1 MFNPLRKTFESDN
14 EGPNKKNNFGDTGK
28 EKSSAM
34 GNNKVKVNKFKVP
47 KNFGKKKFKYTIDE
61 ESDTNMILEQEYE
74 NNNKTEKSI
83 TNNINLR
90 LLSHDSILWKK
101 AAIFLLEIKVNKDKD
116 NIIEDKPKI
125 KNKTLEYLYKLT
137 NSTKEFWK
145 ICEVSDEKEIK
156 QIIIDYIKQYTYKI
170 KLLIIYLDKTDN
182 RSVNETNNN
191 ININIDDIN
200 KDKNDNFIKDNGNN
214 KINIVDNININNNIN
229 TNSNINN
236 KNNNNNIINCLS
248 NDDLNDSGFRNDV
261 FIDLFSC
268 NEINIPFYVI
278 TNKYL
283 YAKLF
288 NKKMNYIFMNYDFL
302 SDKVVKVLLFH
313 DKKISPNNSNSNLLN
328 NDNNN
333 NNNNHNKNNKNNEP
347 ITITTRGFL
356 PEFKETQ
363 ITIEGS
369 TSSTLSLS
377 SDEDY
382 LDNSVIYTKN
392 GIGILQFNIKDE

>member
-14 EGPNKKNNFGDTGK
+14 EGPNKSNTSK
-28 EKSSAM
+28 EKSTLM
-34 GNNKVKVNKFKVP
+34 GNKSKVNKFKVP

-74 NNNKTEKSI
+74 NNTKTEKSI

-101 AAIFLLEIKVNKDKD
+101 AAIFLLEIKIKKD
-116 NIIEDKPKI
+116 NKMMEEEPKI

-145 ICEVSDEKEIK
+145 ICEITDEKEIK
-156 QIIIDYIKQYTYKI
+156 NIIIDYIKQYTYKI
-170 KLLIIYLDKTDN
+170 KLLIIYLGKTDTDTN
-182 RSVNETNNN
+182 NNDNNDTIGNNNN
-191 ININIDDIN
+191 INMNNIIINDE
-200 KDKNDNFIKDNGNN
+200 KNDN
-214 KINIVDNININNNIN
+214 KINVNE
-229 TNSNINN
+229 N
-236 KNNNNNIINCLS
+236 KNTINNNNIIKCLN
-248 NDDLNDSGFRNDV
+248 NDDLNDSGFRNDL

-288 NKKMNYIFMNYDFL
+288 NKKMNYIFMNNDFL
-302 SDKVVKVLLFH
+302 SDKTVKILLFH
-313 DKKISPNNSNSNLLN
+313 DKKISPNNSNNNLLTN
-328 NDNNN
+328 ENNN
-333 NNNNHNKNNKNNEP
+333 NKINKSNEP

-392 GIGILQFNIKDE
+392 GIGIMQFSIKNE

>member
-14 EGPNKKNNFGDTGK
+14 EGPNKKNNFDDNNK
-28 EKSSAM
+28 EKSYI
-34 GNNKVKVNKFKVP
+34 NNKTKGNKFKVP

-74 NNNKTEKSI
+74 NNNKSEKTT

-101 AAIFLLEIKVNKDKD
+101 AAIFLLQIKIKNNRNKNEIITN
-116 NIIEDKPKI
+116 EDEPKI
-125 KNKTLEYLYKLT
+125 KSKTLEYLCKLT
-137 NSTKEFWK
+137 NSAKEFWK
-145 ICEVSDEKEIK
+145 ICEISEEKEIK

-170 KLLIIYLDKTDN
+170 KLLIIHLEKDN
-182 RSVNETNNN
+182 TNNN
-191 ININIDDIN
+191 ENIEDD
-200 KDKNDNFIKDNGNN
+200 NN
-214 KINIVDNININNNIN
+214 KIIENINNE
-229 TNSNINN
+229 
-236 KNNNNNIINCLS
+236 
-248 NDDLNDSGFRNDV
+248 DLNDSGFRNDL

-268 NEINIPFYVI
+268 NEINIPFYII
-278 TNKYL
+278 TEKYL

-288 NKKMNYIFMNYDFL
+288 NKKMNYIFMNNDFL

-328 NDNNN
+328 N
-333 NNNNHNKNNKNNEP
+333 NNKIKNDKTNEP
-347 ITITTRGFL
+347 IIFTTRGFL

-392 GIGILQFNIKDE
+392 GIGILQFNINNA

>member
-14 EGPNKKNNFGDTGK
+14 EGPNKKATFCDNNK
-28 EKSSAM
+28 EKSSFIT
-34 GNNKVKVNKFKVP
+34 NKAKGNKFKVP

-74 NNNKTEKSI
+74 NTKTEKTT

-101 AAIFLLEIKVNKDKD
+101 SAIFLLQIKIKNKNGAKKNENEI
-116 NIIEDKPKI
+116 IIDEEEPKI
-125 KNKTLEYLYKLT
+125 KSKTLEYLCKLT

-145 ICEVSDEKEIK
+145 ICEISEEKEIK

-170 KLLIIYLDKTDN
+170 KLLIIYLDKSDCKQTEIDSNISPDN
-182 RSVNETNNN
+182 I
-191 ININIDDIN
+191 INT
-200 KDKNDNFIKDNGNN
+200 NN
-214 KINIVDNININNNIN
+214 KINVNLNNSDN
-229 TNSNINN
+229 
-236 KNNNNNIINCLS
+236 KLINCS
-248 NDDLNDSGFRNDV
+248 EELNDSGFRNEL

-278 TNKYL
+278 TDKYL

-288 NKKMNYIFMNYDFL
+288 NKKMNYIFMNNDFL

-328 NDNNN
+328 NK
-333 NNNNHNKNNKNNEP
+333 NKNEKANEP
-347 ITITTRGFL
+347 IIFTTRGFL

-392 GIGILQFNIKDE
+392 GIGILQFNINND

>member
-14 EGPNKKNNFGDTGK
+14 EGPNKKNNIDDNNK
-28 EKSSAM
+28 EKSSFI
-34 GNNKVKVNKFKVP
+34 NNKAKGNKFKVP

-74 NNNKTEKSI
+74 NSNKIEKST

-101 AAIFLLEIKVNKDKD
+101 AAIFLLQIKIKNIDNKNCNKE
-116 NIIEDKPKI
+116 NKSKILEEEDEPKI
-125 KNKTLEYLYKLT
+125 KNKTLEYLCKLT

-145 ICEVSDEKEIK
+145 ICEISDEKEIK
-156 QIIIDYIKQYTYKI
+156 KTIIDYIKQYTYKI
-170 KLLIIYLDKTDN
+170 KLLIIYLDKN
-182 RSVNETNNN
+182 VV
-191 ININIDDIN
+191 
-200 KDKNDNFIKDNGNN
+200 NDNKEFGDKT
-214 KINIVDNININNNIN
+214 KISEKTKKLSEN
-229 TNSNINN
+229 T
-236 KNNNNNIINCLS
+236 NNNIINYL
-248 NDDLNDSGFRNDV
+248 NNEDLNDSGFRNDL

-268 NEINIPFYVI
+268 NEINIPFYII

-288 NKKMNYIFMNYDFL
+288 NKKMNYIFMNNDFL

-313 DKKISPNNSNSNLLN
+313 DKKISPNNSNNNLLN
-328 NDNNN
+328 NK
-333 NNNNHNKNNKNNEP
+333 NKNEKINE
-347 ITITTRGFL
+347 TIIFTTRGFL
-356 PEFKETQ
+356 PEFKETK

-382 LDNSVIYTKN
+382 LDNSVIYAKN
-392 GIGILQFNIKDE
+392 GIGILQFNINNA

>member
-14 EGPNKKNNFGDTGK
+14 EGPNKINNFDDNNK
-28 EKSSAM
+28 EKSYI
-34 GNNKVKVNKFKVP
+34 NNKTKGNKFKVP

-61 ESDTNMILEQEYE
+61 ESDANMILEQEYE
-74 NNNKTEKSI
+74 NNNKIEKST

-101 AAIFLLEIKVNKDKD
+101 AAIFLLQIKIKNNKNK
-116 NIIEDKPKI
+116 IITNEDEPKI
-125 KNKTLEYLYKLT
+125 KSKTLEYLCKLT

-145 ICEVSDEKEIK
+145 ICEISDEKEIK

-170 KLLIIYLDKTDN
+170 KLLIIHLEKDNINDNEEDDKN
-182 RSVNETNNN
+182 KINEN
-191 ININIDDIN
+191 INIIN
-200 KDKNDNFIKDNGNN
+200 
-214 KINIVDNININNNIN
+214 
-229 TNSNINN
+229 S
-236 KNNNNNIINCLS
+236 NNNNIINCL
-248 NDDLNDSGFRNDV
+248 NNEDLNDSGFRNDL

-268 NEINIPFYVI
+268 NEINIPFYII
-278 TNKYL
+278 TEKYL

-288 NKKMNYIFMNYDFL
+288 NKKMNYIFMNNDFL

-328 NDNNN
+328 N
-333 NNNNHNKNNKNNEP
+333 NKIKNDKANEP
-347 ITITTRGFL
+347 IIFTTRGFL

-392 GIGILQFNIKDE
+392 GIGILQFNINNK

>member
-14 EGPNKKNNFGDTGK
+14 EGPTKINNFDDNNK
-28 EKSSAM
+28 EKSYI
-34 GNNKVKVNKFKVP
+34 NNKTKGNKFKVP

-74 NNNKTEKSI
+74 NNNKIEKST

-101 AAIFLLEIKVNKDKD
+101 AAIFLLQIKIKNNKNK
-116 NIIEDKPKI
+116 IITNEDEPKI
-125 KNKTLEYLYKLT
+125 KSKTLEYLCKLT

-145 ICEVSDEKEIK
+145 ICEISDEKEIK

-170 KLLIIYLDKTDN
+170 KLLIIHLEKDNINDNEEDDKN
-182 RSVNETNNN
+182 KINEN
-191 ININIDDIN
+191 INIIN
-200 KDKNDNFIKDNGNN
+200 
-214 KINIVDNININNNIN
+214 
-229 TNSNINN
+229 S
-236 KNNNNNIINCLS
+236 NNNNIINCL
-248 NDDLNDSGFRNDV
+248 NNEDLNDSGFRNDL

-268 NEINIPFYVI
+268 NEINIPFYII
-278 TNKYL
+278 TEKYL

-288 NKKMNYIFMNYDFL
+288 NKKMNYIFMNNDFL

-328 NDNNN
+328 N
-333 NNNNHNKNNKNNEP
+333 NKIKNDKANEP
-347 ITITTRGFL
+347 IIFTTRGFL

-392 GIGILQFNIKDE
+392 GIGILQFNINNK

>member
-14 EGPNKKNNFGDTGK
+14 EGPNKKNNFDDNNK
-28 EKSSAM
+28 EKSYI
-34 GNNKVKVNKFKVP
+34 NNKTKGNKFKVP

-74 NNNKTEKSI
+74 NNNKIEKST

-101 AAIFLLEIKVNKDKD
+101 AAIFLLQIKIKNNRNKNEIITN
-116 NIIEDKPKI
+116 EDEPKI
-125 KNKTLEYLYKLT
+125 KSKTLEYLCKLT

-145 ICEVSDEKEIK
+145 ICEISEEKEIK

-170 KLLIIYLDKTDN
+170 KLLIIHLEKDN
-182 RSVNETNNN
+182 TNNN
-191 ININIDDIN
+191 ENIEDD
-200 KDKNDNFIKDNGNN
+200 NN
-214 KINIVDNININNNIN
+214 KIIENINNE
-229 TNSNINN
+229 
-236 KNNNNNIINCLS
+236 
-248 NDDLNDSGFRNDV
+248 DLNDSGFRNDL

-268 NEINIPFYVI
+268 NEINIPFYII
-278 TNKYL
+278 TEKYL

-288 NKKMNYIFMNYDFL
+288 NKKMNYIFMNNDFL

-328 NDNNN
+328 N
-333 NNNNHNKNNKNNEP
+333 NNKIKNDKTNEP
-347 ITITTRGFL
+347 IIFTTRGFL

-392 GIGILQFNIKDE
+392 GIGILQFNINNA

>member
-14 EGPNKKNNFGDTGK
+14 EGPNKKNTFCDNNK
-28 EKSSAM
+28 EKTSFIS
-34 GNNKVKVNKFKVP
+34 NKVKGNKFKVP

-74 NNNKTEKSI
+74 NNNKTEKST

-101 AAIFLLEIKVNKDKD
+101 SAIFLLQIKLKNTKGKYENEI
-116 NIIEDKPKI
+116 IINENEPKI
-125 KNKTLEYLYKLT
+125 KSKTLEYLCKLT

-145 ICEVSDEKEIK
+145 ICEISEEKEIK

-170 KLLIIYLDKTDN
+170 KLLIIYLDKSEN
-182 RSVNETNNN
+182 KELINKNIINKNNIIN
-191 ININIDDIN
+191 TININSN
-200 KDKNDNFIKDNGNN
+200 TNSNTN
-214 KINIVDNININNNIN
+214 NINNNL
-229 TNSNINN
+229 
-236 KNNNNNIINCLS
+236 INCS
-248 NDDLNDSGFRNDV
+248 GELNDSGFRNEL

-268 NEINIPFYVI
+268 NEINIPFYII

-288 NKKMNYIFMNYDFL
+288 NKKMNYIFMNNDFI
-302 SDKVVKVLLFH
+302 SDKIVKVLLFH
-313 DKKISPNNSNSNLLN
+313 DKKISPNNSNNNLLN
-328 NDNNN
+328 NK
-333 NNNNHNKNNKNNEP
+333 NKNEKKNEP
-347 ITITTRGFL
+347 IIFTTRGFL

-392 GIGILQFNIKDE
+392 GIGILQFNIKNE

>member
-14 EGPNKKNNFGDTGK
+14 EGPNKRSNFGDNNK
-28 EKSSAM
+28 EKTSLINSK
-34 GNNKVKVNKFKVP
+34 NKGNKFKVP
-47 KNFGKKKFKYTIDE
+47 KNFGKKKFKYTVDE

-74 NNNKTEKSI
+74 NNNKCEKTT

-101 AAIFLLEIKVNKDKD
+101 AAIFLLQIKVKSNRENKNEIIDNEPKLKDK
-116 NIIEDKPKI
+116 
-125 KNKTLEYLYKLT
+125 TLDYLCKLT

-145 ICEVSDEKEIK
+145 ICEISDEKEIK
-156 QIIIDYIKQYTYKI
+156 QTIIDYIKQYTYKI
-170 KLLIIYLDKTDN
+170 KLLIIYLEKSDDN
-182 RSVNETNNN
+182 IDNNEINNNNLDNN
-191 ININIDDIN
+191 INISE
-200 KDKNDNFIKDNGNN
+200 
-214 KINIVDNININNNIN
+214 NININANKISNNE
-229 TNSNINN
+229 
-236 KNNNNNIINCLS
+236 
-248 NDDLNDSGFRNDV
+248 DLNDSGFRKDI

-268 NEINIPFYVI
+268 NEINIPFYII

-288 NKKMNYIFMNYDFL
+288 NKKMNYIFMNNDFL
-302 SDKVVKVLLFH
+302 SDKVVKILLFH
-313 DKKISPNNSNSNLLN
+313 DKKISPNNSSNNLLN
-328 NDNNN
+328 NNN
-333 NNNNHNKNNKNNEP
+333 KNKNNEP

-392 GIGILQFNIKDE
+392 GIGILQFSINEN

>member
-14 EGPNKKNNFGDTGK
+14 EGPNRNNNNK
-28 EKSSAM
+28 EKSNLM
-34 GNNKVKVNKFKVP
+34 GNKAKVNKFKVP

-74 NNNKTEKSI
+74 NCNKTEKSI

-101 AAIFLLEIKVNKDKD
+101 AAIFLLEIKIKKD
-116 NIIEDKPKI
+116 NNKMMEEEPKI

-145 ICEVSDEKEIK
+145 ICEITDEKEIK
-156 QIIIDYIKQYTYKI
+156 NIIIDYIKQYTYKI

-182 RSVNETNNN
+182 DRNNNNNNTTDNN
-191 ININIDDIN
+191 ININDNNNNSI
-200 KDKNDNFIKDNGNN
+200 NDNNITVNDNNSNVN
-214 KINIVDNININNNIN
+214 KINIKENKNTINNNN
-229 TNSNINN
+229 V
-236 KNNNNNIINCLS
+236 INCLN
-248 NDDLNDSGFRNDV
+248 NDDLNDSGFRNDL

-278 TNKYL
+278 THKYL

-288 NKKMNYIFMNYDFL
+288 NKKMNYIFMNNDFL
-302 SDKVVKVLLFH
+302 SDKTVKILLFH
-313 DKKISPNNSNSNLLN
+313 DKKISPNNSNSNLLTTEN
-328 NDNNN
+328 NC
-333 NNNNHNKNNKNNEP
+333 NKINKTNEP

-392 GIGILQFNIKDE
+392 GIGIMQFSIKNE

>member
-14 EGPNKKNNFGDTGK
+14 EGPNKRNNFGDNNK
-28 EKSSAM
+28 EKVSFI
-34 GNNKVKVNKFKVP
+34 NPKNKGNKFKVP

-74 NNNKTEKSI
+74 NNNKSEKTT

-101 AAIFLLEIKVNKDKD
+101 AAIFLLQI
-116 NIIEDKPKI
+116 KI
-125 KNKTLEYLYKLT
+125 KNNKKNKNEIIEKEDDPKIRVKTLEYLCKLT

-145 ICEVSDEKEIK
+145 ICEISDEKEIK

-170 KLLIIYLDKTDN
+170 KLLIIYLDKDN
-182 RSVNETNNN
+182 ENKDNSFEDLDNKINICDNININMNNNN
-191 ININIDDIN
+191 INNIN
-200 KDKNDNFIKDNGNN
+200 
-214 KINIVDNININNNIN
+214 NINNNIN
-229 TNSNINN
+229 YSNNE
-236 KNNNNNIINCLS
+236 
-248 NDDLNDSGFRNDV
+248 DLNDSGFRNDI

-268 NEINIPFYVI
+268 NEINIPFYII

-288 NKKMNYIFMNYDFL
+288 NKKMNYIFMNNDFL
-302 SDKVVKVLLFH
+302 SDKIVKVLLFH
-313 DKKISPNNSNSNLLN
+313 DKKISPNNSSSNLL
-328 NDNNN
+328 NNN
-333 NNNNHNKNNKNNEP
+333 NNNNKNKNNEP

-356 PEFKETQ
+356 PEFKDTQ

-392 GIGILQFNIKDE
+392 GIGILQFNINDS